1 MQSIKVSLAESL
13 LLEVGIN
20 HTHKKKLLLSSPT
33 FNQTLQGVAKQILG
47 NPKNIL
53 NYKNNL
59 T

>member
-1 MQSIKVSLAESL
+1 MQSIKVSLAESS

-20 HTHKKKLLLSSPT
+20 HTHKKKKLLRSSPT
-33 FNQTLQGVAKQILG
+33 FNQILQRVAKQILG

-53 NYKNNL
+53 NNTKI